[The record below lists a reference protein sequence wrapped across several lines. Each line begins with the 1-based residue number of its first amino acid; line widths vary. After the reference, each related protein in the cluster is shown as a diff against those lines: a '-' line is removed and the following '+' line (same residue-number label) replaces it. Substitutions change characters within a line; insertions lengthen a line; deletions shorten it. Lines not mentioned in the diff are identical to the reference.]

1 MGLKAIKVFHFQKA
15 LHYKWKMQ
23 MQDDDD
29 DEALTQKIKIEEEK
43 IVNGTPHVLYIQF
56 SL

>member
-1 MGLKAIKVFHFQKA
+1 MEDANAI
-15 LHYKWKMQ
+15 
-23 MQDDDD
+23 DDDD

-43 IVNGTPHVLYIQF
+43 IGNGTPHVLYIQF